1 MKIAIIGIGHVGTA
15 VGVKF
20 AEAGHKVIGV
30 DIDKRK
36 IDAINSGNNPLIG
49 TEPKLP
55 ELIKSMHEK
64 GNFSA
69 TDDFSIC
76 KEMDVIILAVETPF
90 DLRRKRPLYFALR
103 NALESIGP
111 HIQKNTLIIIES
123 TLAPKTTDTLIIPM
137 LEKSSG
143 LKAGIDFDLS
153 HAPERVMPGRLLHN
167 IETLDRIVGGVT
179 PKCAERT
186 KELYSQITSGQVD
199 TSSNVMAEMVKT
211 TENAYRDVQIAFA
224 NEIALLAHSL
234 DIDVFELRK
243 FVNKVPGRNML
254 LPGAGVGG
262 HCIPKDSW
270 LLAYG
275 TTGKFQPK
283 ILSDAR
289 DVNDYMPHYVA
300 DLCEESLNYVG
311 KVLTD
316 ATITILGVSFL
327 ENSGDTRNS
336 PALTVI
342 EDLEIFNCEIKLHD
356 PYLVEFN
363 GYKITTDIYE
373 AAKNSDVIILVTKH
387 KEYFDLDF
395 NKLKSVMNQKPIIID
410 GRNVYNRE
418 EMEKLGFMY
427 QGVGKYRHLQK

>member
-20 AEAGHKVIGV
+20 AEAGHKVTGI

-36 IDAINSGNNPLIG
+36 IEAINSGKNPLLG
-49 TEPKLP
+49 NEPKLP
-55 ELIKSMHEK
+55 ELIKQMHDK
-64 GNFSA
+64 GNFDA
-69 TDDFSIC
+69 TDDYSVC
-76 KEMDVIILAVETPF
+76 QQMDVIILAVETPF

-123 TLAPKTTDTLIIPM
+123 TLAPKTTDTLIIPI
-137 LEKSSG
+137 LEKSSN
-143 LKAGIDFDLS
+143 LKAGIDFNLS
-153 HAPERVMPGRLLHN
+153 HAPERVMPGKLLHN

-186 KELYSQITSGQVD
+186 KKLYQQITSGHID
-199 TSSNVMAEMVKT
+199 TSTNIMAEMVKT

-224 NEIALLAHSL
+224 NEIALLAHNL
-234 DIDVFELRK
+234 DIDVFQLREY
-243 FVNKVPGRNML
+243 VNRVPGRNML

-275 TTGKFQPK
+275 TSGKYQPK
-283 ILSDAR
+283 ILSDSR

-300 DLCEESLNYVG
+300 DLCEEALNKVG
-311 KVLTD
+311 KNLTN
-316 ATITILGVSFL
+316 AKITILGVSFL

-336 PALTVI
+336 PALTII
-342 EDLEIFNCEIKLHD
+342 EDLETFNCKITLHD
-356 PYLVEFN
+356 PFVVDFN
-363 GYKITTDIYE
+363 GYSVLKDLYE
-373 AAKNSDVIILVTKH
+373 SFKESDALILVTKH
-387 KEYFDLDF
+387 DEYFKINF
-395 NKLKSVMNQKPIIID
+395 EKVKSVMKANPIVID
-410 GRNVYNRE
+410 GRNVFARE
-418 EMEKLGFMY
+418 ILEKQGFIY
-427 QGVGKYRHLQK
+427 QGVGKYKHS